1 VTARPRRQARR
12 RPIALTSGRTQRRVL
27 LGALG
32 AGTLLI
38 GAAALS
44 GWHAPV
50 PPWAWLQSAAVS
62 TTRLTP
68 VQREFI
74 DDVGA
79 VARVRRAQ
87 IGLPPSLVVAMAIN
101 ESAWGQSALA
111 RDARNYFGVKAVVGS
126 GSLGAVEEDTE
137 EVVDGRVVRI
147 RAPFRAYRSL
157 DESVVDLGAFLH
169 ENDRYA
175 PLWSTADDPR
185 AAARVLLNAGYAT
198 DPAWADKLARL
209 IDDLNLERLDA

>member
-1 VTARPRRQARR
+1 MPPASSR
-12 RPIALTSGRTQRRVL
+12 SQRRVV

-32 AGTLLI
+32 VGALLI
-38 GAAALS
+38 AAAALS
-44 GWHAPV
+44 GWNAPV
-50 PPWAWLQSAAVS
+50 PPWAWLRLPAVS

-68 VQREFI
+68 AQRQFI
-74 DDVGA
+74 ADVGG

-87 IGLPPSLVVAMAIN
+87 VGLPPSLVVAMAIN

-126 GSLGAVEEDTE
+126 GTLGAVEEETE

-175 PLWSTADDPR
+175 PLWSATDDPR
-185 AAARVLLNAGYAT
+185 AAARVLLDAGYAT

-209 IDDLNLERLDA
+209 IDDLDLERLDA

>member
-1 VTARPRRQARR
+1 M
-12 RPIALTSGRTQRRVL
+12 
-27 LGALG
+27 
-32 AGTLLI
+32 LLI

-44 GWHAPV
+44 SWHAPT
-50 PPWAWLQSAAVS
+50 PPWAWLQSPAAS

-68 VQREFI
+68 AQREFI
-74 DDVGA
+74 DDVGR

-87 IGLPPSLVVAMAIN
+87 VGLPPSLVVAMAIN
-101 ESAWGQSALA
+101 ESAWGQSSLA

-126 GSLGAVEEDTE
+126 GTLGAVEEDTE
-137 EVVDGRVVRI
+137 EVVGGRVVRI

-175 PLWSTADDPR
+175 RLWWTRNDPR
-185 AAARVLLNAGYAT
+185 AAARVLLDAGYAT

-209 IDDLNLERLDA
+209 IDDLDLERLDA